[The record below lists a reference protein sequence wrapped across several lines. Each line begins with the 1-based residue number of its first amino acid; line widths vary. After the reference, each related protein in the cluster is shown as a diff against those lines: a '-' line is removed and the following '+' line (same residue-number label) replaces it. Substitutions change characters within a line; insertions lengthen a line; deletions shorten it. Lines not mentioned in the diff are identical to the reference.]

1 MAKKEA
7 PKQTEKDAKPAA
19 PVRHEP
25 AEIPPLRPGDT
36 VAVHVRIVEGDKERV
51 QVFQGTV
58 IQIRGAGPNRSYTV
72 RKVSRGYGI
81 ERIFPYST
89 PAVAKVEVKRH
100 GRVRRA
106 KLYYLRGRS
115 GREATLHEQR
125 SEEQPRPEAVA
136 E

>member
-7 PKQTEKDAKPAA
+7 SKEPKAP

-36 VAVHVRIVEGDKERV
+36 VAVHVRIVEGDKERL
-51 QVFQGTV
+51 QLFEGTV
-58 IQIRGAGPNRSYTV
+58 IQIRGAGPNKSFTV

-81 ERIFPYST
+81 ERIFPYMT

-100 GRVRRA
+100 GKARRA
-106 KLYYLRGRS
+106 KLYYLRKRT
-115 GREATLHEQR
+115 GREAVLQEQR
-125 SEEQPRPEAVA
+125 GEGQPRPRTVA
-136 E
+136 K

>member
-7 PKQTEKDAKPAA
+7 PKEAKAAA

-25 AEIPPLRPGDT
+25 VEIPPLHPGDS
-36 VAVHVRIVEGDKERV
+36 VAVHVRIVEGDKERI
-51 QVFQGTV
+51 QIFQGTV
-58 IQIRGAGPNRSYTV
+58 IQIRGAGPNRSFTV

-81 ERIFPYST
+81 ERIFPYGT

-115 GREATLHEQR
+115 GREAMLQEQR
-125 SEEQPRPEAVA
+125 GEEQPRPETVA

>member
-1 MAKKEA
+1 MAKKVARKEA
-7 PKQTEKDAKPAA
+7 KAAA

-25 AEIPPLRPGDT
+25 AEIPPLKPGDT

-51 QVFQGTV
+51 QVFQGTI
-58 IQIRGAGPNRSYTV
+58 IQIRGAGPNRSFTV

-81 ERIFPYST
+81 ERIFPYAT
-89 PAVAKVEVKRH
+89 PAIAKVEVKRH

-106 KLYYLRGRS
+106 KLYYLRDRTGR
-115 GREATLHEQR
+115 AAVLHEER
-125 SEEQPRPEAVA
+125 SEARPRPRTVA

>member
-7 PKQTEKDAKPAA
+7 SKEPKAP

-36 VAVHVRIVEGDKERV
+36 VAVHVRIVEGDKERL
-51 QVFQGTV
+51 QLFEGTV
-58 IQIRGAGPNRSYTV
+58 IQIRGAGPDKSFTV

-81 ERIFPYST
+81 ERIFPYMT

-100 GRVRRA
+100 GKARRA
-106 KLYYLRGRS
+106 KLYYLRKRT
-115 GREATLHEQR
+115 GREAILQER
-125 SEEQPRPEAVA
+125 RGEGQPRPKTVA
-136 E
+136 K

>member
-7 PKQTEKDAKPAA
+7 PKEAKPAA
-19 PVRHEP
+19 PVRHQP

-36 VAVHVRIVEGDKERV
+36 VAVHVRIVEGDKERL
-51 QVFQGTV
+51 QLFQGTV
-58 IQIRGAGPNRSYTV
+58 IQIRGAGPNRSFTV

-81 ERIFPYST
+81 ERIFPYNT

-100 GRVRRA
+100 GKARRA
-106 KLYYLRGRS
+106 KLYYLRDRS
-115 GREATLHEQR
+115 GREAMLQEQR
-125 SEEQPRPEAVA
+125 GEEQPRPGTVA

>member
-7 PKQTEKDAKPAA
+7 SKEPKAP

-36 VAVHVRIVEGDKERV
+36 VAVHVRIVEGDKERL
-51 QVFQGTV
+51 QLFEGTV
-58 IQIRGAGPNRSYTV
+58 IQIRGAGPNRSFTV

-81 ERIFPYST
+81 ERIFPYMT

-100 GRVRRA
+100 GKARRA
-106 KLYYLRGRS
+106 KLYYLRDRT
-115 GREATLHEQR
+115 GREAMLQEQR
-125 SEEQPRPEAVA
+125 GEAQPRSRTVA
-136 E
+136 K

>member
-7 PKQTEKDAKPAA
+7 RKEAKALT
-19 PVRHEP
+19 PVKHEP
-25 AEIPPLRPGDT
+25 AQIPPLRPGDN
-36 VAVHVRIVEGDKERV
+36 VSVHVRIVEGDKERV

-58 IQIRGAGPNRSYTV
+58 IRLRGAGPNRSYTV

-81 ERIFPYST
+81 ERIFPYNT

-100 GRVRRA
+100 GKARRA
-106 KLYYLRGRS
+106 KLYYLRGRT
-115 GREATLHEQR
+115 GRGAMLQEQR
-125 SEEQPRPEAVA
+125 GEEQPRPGTVA

>member
-7 PKQTEKDAKPAA
+7 RKETRETTVVP
-19 PVRHEP
+19 RHA
-25 AEIPPLRPGDT
+25 AEIPPLKPGDT

-58 IQIRGAGPNRSYTV
+58 IQIRGAAPNRSFTV

-81 ERIFPYST
+81 ERIFPYGS
-89 PAVAKVEVKRH
+89 PAIAKVEVKRH
-100 GRVRRA
+100 SKVRRA
-106 KLYYLRGRS
+106 KLYYLRGKS
-115 GREATLHEQR
+115 GREAMLKEDKEQP
-125 SEEQPRPEAVA
+125 SEGQPRPEAVA

>member
-7 PKQTEKDAKPAA
+7 PKEAKETKVA
-19 PVRHEP
+19 PRHA
-25 AEIPPLRPGDT
+25 AEIPPMRPGDT

-58 IQIRGAGPNRSYTV
+58 IQIRGAGPNRSFTV

-81 ERIFPYST
+81 ERIFPYGS
-89 PAVAKVEVKRH
+89 PAIAKVEVKRH
-100 GRVRRA
+100 SKVRRA
-106 KLYYLRGRS
+106 KLYYLRDKS
-115 GREATLHEQR
+115 GREAMLQEQR
-125 SEEQPRPEAVA
+125 GEEQPRPEAVA

>member
-7 PKQTEKDAKPAA
+7 AKEAKAAA

-25 AEIPPLRPGDT
+25 AEIPPLRPGDS
-36 VAVHVRIVEGDKERV
+36 VAVHVRIVEGDKERI

-58 IQIRGAGPNRSYTV
+58 IQIRGAGPNKSFTV

-81 ERIFPYST
+81 ERIFPYGT

-100 GRVRRA
+100 GKVRRA
-106 KLYYLRGRS
+106 KLYYLRGKS
-115 GREATLHEQR
+115 GREAMLQEQR
-125 SEEQPRPEAVA
+125 SEEQPRSGAVA

>member
-7 PKQTEKDAKPAA
+7 PKETKETPVA
-19 PVRHEP
+19 PRHA
-25 AEIPPLRPGDT
+25 AEIPPMRPGDT

-58 IQIRGAGPNRSYTV
+58 IQIRGAGPNRSFTV

-81 ERIFPYST
+81 ERIFPYAT
-89 PAVAKVEVKRH
+89 PAIAKVEVKRH
-100 GRVRRA
+100 GKVRRA
-106 KLYYLRGRS
+106 KLYYLRKRT
-115 GREATLHEQR
+115 GREAMLQEQR
-125 SEEQPRPEAVA
+125 GEEQPRPGTVA

>member
-7 PKQTEKDAKPAA
+7 AKAAAKQPKTAA
-19 PVRHEP
+19 PARHQP

-36 VAVHVRIVEGDKERV
+36 VAVHVRIVEGDKERL

-81 ERIFPYST
+81 ERIFPYNT

-106 KLYYLRGRS
+106 KLYYLRGKS
-115 GREATLHEQR
+115 GREAMLQ
-125 SEEQPRPEAVA
+125 EERIEGQPRPGTLA

>member
-7 PKQTEKDAKPAA
+7 PKEAKAA

-25 AEIPPLRPGDT
+25 AEIPPLRPGDS
-36 VAVHVRIVEGDKERV
+36 VAVHVRIVEGDKERL
-51 QVFQGTV
+51 QLFEGTV
-58 IQIRGAGPNRSYTV
+58 IQIRGAGANKSFTV

-81 ERIFPYST
+81 ERIFPYMT

-100 GRVRRA
+100 GKARRA
-106 KLYYLRGRS
+106 KLYYLRDRT
-115 GREATLHEQR
+115 GREAMLQEQR
-125 SEEQPRPEAVA
+125 GEAQPRPKTVA